1 MKTFF
6 VGITLIAAQHVAA
19 WPTIHP
25 VSSGRH
31 AALRSS
37 SSTTKTT
44 SLHNISASSMGGLL
58 VRGGATIV
66 ETKSYYGDAL
76 GYFGG
81 IRIPASFLAGTSLAA
96 IFIRKGL
103 DKQGTPLEKNVIKFY
118 HLTSIIAFLLSM
130 NTIITATVAYTS
142 ILHGRFN
149 DVAETAYMLLKRE
162 FEYEFVS
169 VRWSFITSML

>member
-1 MKTFF
+1 MKTFVV
-6 VGITLIAAQHVAA
+6 VGTLIAATQVAVA
-19 WPTIHP
+19 WPAIYP

-31 AALRSS
+31 AAVRSS

-44 SLHNISASSMGGLL
+44 SLHSMGGLL

-66 ETKSYYGDAL
+66 EKSYYGDAL

-118 HLTSIIAFLLSM
+118 HLTSLIAFLLSM

-149 DVAETAYMLLKRE
+149 DVAETSYMLLKRE

-169 VRWSFITSML
+169 VRWAFITSML